1 MTEYHKI
8 RTVWNRDPAT
18 NHRTLI
24 GGDWA
29 TPALGYLAGVRW
41 AWTEKVDGTNIRIV
55 LDAEGVPTI
64 GGKTDAAQIPAFL
77 LPRLQHIAAAAQAA
91 GLANMVLYGEGYGM
105 KIQGGSKYLAGGH
118 DFVLFDV
125 LSTGPEPLWLERSN
139 VDEIAGKIGIDV
151 VPILHCG
158 ALYDAVDYARGGFY
172 SRWGVFRAEGLVCRP
187 VVELR
192 DRRGERIITK
202 IKTRDFEA

>member
-1 MTEYHKI
+1 MTTYHKI

-18 NHRTLI
+18 NHRTLLP
-24 GGDWA
+24 GEWA
-29 TPALGYLAGVRW
+29 TPVFEYLARLSW
-41 AWTEKVDGTNIRIV
+41 TWTEKVDGTNIRIA

-77 LPRLQHIAAAAQAA
+77 LPRLQHIAEAAQAA

-105 KIQGGSKYLAGGH
+105 KIQGGGKYLAGGH

-125 LSTGPEPLWLERSN
+125 LSTGPETLWLQRAN
-139 VDEIAGKIGIDV
+139 VEEIARKVGIET
-151 VPILHCG
+151 VPILWSG
-158 ALYDAVDYARGGFY
+158 SLYEAIEHTRGGFT
-172 SRWGVFRAEGLVCRP
+172 SQWGAFQAEGLVCRP
-187 VVELR
+187 GTELR

-202 IKTRDFEA
+202 IKTRDFAV